1 MGIGKNI
8 VGSGCFSR
16 DSFILERCKGK
27 RVLHV
32 GCTDYPFF
40 ENALNHGYLLHD
52 KVAKAAQHV
61 VGIDIAQDD
70 INAMKSHGY
79 DVRLIDAE
87 RMSDYL
93 EKEEFDVILLADVI
107 EHIVNPGNVIH
118 EAVKALNGE
127 GLIIITVPN
136 ALGIIRFL
144 KTFFKYEQVHP
155 DHLAYYSS
163 GTLET
168 LAVNFQLK
176 VEELAWYQFE
186 VRDKR
191 PIVYVSAAI
200 ERVITTFCPWQ
211 AEGCIAVLSAEK

>member
-16 DSFILERCKGK
+16 DSFILERCQSK

-40 ENALNHGYLLHD
+40 EDALRHGYLLHD
-52 KVAKAAQHV
+52 KVTKVAQHV
-61 VGIDIAQDD
+61 VGIDIAQND
-70 INAMKSHGY
+70 IDAMKSHGY

-87 RMSDYL
+87 NMFGYL
-93 EKEEFDVILLADVI
+93 ELEEFDVILLADVI
-107 EHIVNPGNVIH
+107 EHIANPGKVIH
-118 EAVKALNGE
+118 ESIKALNGK
-127 GLIIITVPN
+127 GSIIITVPN

-144 KTFFKYEQVHP
+144 KSFFKYEQVHP

-163 GTLET
+163 GTLEAFA
-168 LAVNFQLK
+168 LNFKLK
-176 VEELAWYQFE
+176 IEELAWYQFE

-191 PIVYVSAAI
+191 PIVYLSAAI
-200 ERVITTFCPWQ
+200 ERVITTFFPWQ